1 MIKKH
6 IVRSGSIL
14 YKDEIEEYFRAIKE
28 ANLSLP
34 GVTISHH
41 SLVFTQGY
49 VGTIFNRNYRTGSMI
64 EIEVVP
70 SIEYLETYDYLRL
83 VSAEIDFLGY
93 EKPQFDVSG
102 GEVSR
107 KIVSLFIERL
117 IFLCDAGLPKR
128 YNYSES
134 LSECAIGNT
143 DYVES
148 SFRYI
153 LVRSPVFIS
162 TRESAETDSWPLV
175 AIKAAYEK
183 LLRAGIIDDILR
195 VTHSLAQVPSVRVSP
210 REVESH
216 NVYFSSFEKP
226 MKEAYEIAV
235 IILNNLD
242 YSWGDKRGYTSLL
255 INSNSIF
262 EEFIRYLL
270 EDHVDR
276 YMFDYHHEF
285 RLASNETGSLERKA
299 IPDFLYNYRK
309 LPSIGSAVLDA
320 KNKDFRSR
328 FQTTDIYEL
337 FTYCTAAKAELG
349 VLIYPWTST
358 CFEKLDF
365 FPSRS
370 LQLFAIG
377 LGLSGWEAS
386 SNKRES
392 EVSAF
397 RDIIKQILG
406 ISS

>member
-153 LVRSPVFIS
+153 LGRSPVFIS

-270 EDHVDR
+270 EDHVD
-276 YMFDYHHEF
+276 
-285 RLASNETGSLERKA
+285 
-299 IPDFLYNYRK
+299 
-309 LPSIGSAVLDA
+309 
-320 KNKDFRSR
+320 
-328 FQTTDIYEL
+328 
-337 FTYCTAAKAELG
+337 
-349 VLIYPWTST
+349 
-358 CFEKLDF
+358 
-365 FPSRS
+365 
-370 LQLFAIG
+370 
-377 LGLSGWEAS
+377 
-386 SNKRES
+386 
-392 EVSAF
+392 
-397 RDIIKQILG
+397 
-406 ISS
+406 